1 MKFGLMFSQQVP
13 PNSGISWQ
21 EPYEDM
27 LKCLP
32 VAEELGYTSCFNVS
46 HHAQKDGL
54 CPGPLIACAGA
65 AAVTKNMRIG
75 TGVLLV
81 PMYAPLKLAEDI
93 AVLDNLSG
101 GRFVFG
107 VAPGYVAYEFEAHGI
122 PREQRVGR
130 FEEAL
135 DLMTRAWTEETFSF
149 DGKYYQ
155 VPETRLTPKPAQDP
169 HPPIWY
175 GVSATASLR
184 RAAKRRAVQI
194 MSPRHGPEE
203 LVAHFKPYEEA
214 AAKEGWT
221 IPERPIMRSVFIAET
236 QEKAE
241 ETASPALNYLFT
253 ELYGAASAAGERVLR
268 AADGSLITDKDQVGF
283 ENFKNRYIIGDPAF
297 AIEQL
302 ELYRDAIQPTEVI
315 CWMHLPGVSG
325 KDAMKSVELFAREV
339 MPHFAGHANQ
349 S

>member
-13 PNSGISWQ
+13 AGSGFAWR

-32 VAEELGYTSCFNVS
+32 LAEDLGYSSAFQVS

-65 AAVTKNMRIG
+65 AAVTKTMRIG

-81 PMYAPLKLAEDI
+81 PLYAPLKLAEDV

-107 VAPGYVAYEFEAHGI
+107 VAPGYVAKEFEAHGI
-122 PREQRVGR
+122 ARDERLGR

-135 DLMTRAWTEETFSF
+135 DLMTRAWSEDFFDF
-149 DGKYYQ
+149 DGKYYH
-155 VPETRLTPKPAQDP
+155 VPRTQLTPKPAQHP

-175 GVSATASLR
+175 GVSATSSLK
-184 RAAKRRAVQI
+184 RAARRHAVQI

-203 LVAHFKPYEEA
+203 LIAHYKPYEQTAREI
-214 AAKEGWT
+214 GWT
-221 IPERPIMRSVFIAET
+221 VPERPIMRSVFVAPTMAQAEAIA
-236 QEKAE
+236 A
-241 ETASPALNYLFT
+241 PALNYLFR
-253 ELYGAASAAGERVLR
+253 ELYGAASAAGDRVLR
-268 AADGSLITDKDQVGF
+268 TADGAVITDKDQVGF
-283 ENFKNRYIIGDPAF
+283 ENFKNRYIIGDPDF

-302 ELYRDAIQPTEVI
+302 ALYRDAVQPTEVV
-315 CWMHLPGVSG
+315 CWMHLPGLRGADV
-325 KDAMKSVELFAREV
+325 MRSVELFAREV
-339 MPHFAGHANQ
+339 MPHFQ
-349 S
+349 

>member
-1 MKFGLMFSQQVP
+1 MKFGLLFSQQVP
-13 PNSGISWQ
+13 PGSGITWQ
-21 EPYEDM
+21 QPYAEM
-27 LKCLP
+27 LACLP
-32 VAEELGYTSCFNVS
+32 EAEDLGYDSCFQVS

-65 AAVTKNMRIG
+65 AAVTKRMRIG

-81 PMYAPLKLAEDI
+81 PLYAPLKLAEDV

-107 VAPGYVAYEFEAHGI
+107 VAPGYVQSEFDAHGI
-122 PREQRVGR
+122 PRAERVGR

-135 DLMTRAWTEETFSF
+135 DLMTRAWTEDTFSF
-149 DGKYYQ
+149 EGKYYR
-155 VPETRLTPKPAQDP
+155 VPETRLTPKPAQAP

-175 GVSATASLR
+175 GVSAKSSLR

-203 LVAHFKPYEEA
+203 LIEHFKPYEEA
-214 AAKEGWT
+214 AAAEGWT
-221 IPERPIMRSVFIAET
+221 IPERPIIRSVFVADT
-236 QEKAE
+236 MEKAE
-241 ETASPALNYLFT
+241 AIAAPALNYLFT
-253 ELYGAASAAGERVLR
+253 ELYGAASAAGDRVLR
-268 AADGSLITDKDQVGF
+268 AADGSVITDKHQVGF

-302 ELYRDAIQPTEVI
+302 ALYRDAVSPTEVV
-315 CWMHLPGVSG
+315 CWMHLPGIG
-325 KDAMKSVELFAREV
+325 AEDAMSSVRLFAKEV
-339 MPHFAGHANQ
+339 MPHFA
-349 S
+349 